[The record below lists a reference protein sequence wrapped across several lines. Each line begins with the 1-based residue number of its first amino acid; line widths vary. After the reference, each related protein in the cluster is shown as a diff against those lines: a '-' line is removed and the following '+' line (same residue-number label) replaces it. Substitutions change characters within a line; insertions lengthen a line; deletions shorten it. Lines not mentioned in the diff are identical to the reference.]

1 MGAAAKIVSKLVGLT
16 VAVAAA
22 GGGFAWWQYRAN
34 ESQRIIEAQAR
45 EIEYLNNVAD
55 RLDMERRLARIIV
68 TGQKRNEQGQLVTDL
83 LFFEVG
89 RDGEELAPKA
99 FTVVGDE
106 IRVGGRIVKFDK
118 DFVREGDP
126 LRGKAILLWDRIYG
140 SATAPENAPMID
152 PEGDAPRVYRGDP
165 AATGLDAT
173 RARFEAELWD
183 NFWELARNPELAKA
197 RGVRAMHGVEGYAP
211 FEPDYVYELTLEN
224 NGALTLYSKPMPA
237 LYRALLRAVGNEPG
251 GSNGA
256 GAPPAD
262 GGAEGAPRR
271 P

>member
-1 MGAAAKIVSKLVGLT
+1 MGAAAKIISKLVGLT
-16 VAVAAA
+16 AAVAVA

-55 RLDMERRLARIIV
+55 RLDMERRVARIIV
-68 TGQKRNEQGQLVTDL
+68 TGQKRNDKGQLVTDL

-89 RDGEELAPKA
+89 RDGEELAPKS

-106 IRVGGRIVKFDK
+106 IRVGGRIIKFNK

-140 SATAPENAPMID
+140 SATAPENAQLID
-152 PEGDAPRVYRGDP
+152 PEGKAPRIYRGDP
-165 AATGLDAT
+165 AASGLDAT

-183 NFWELARNPELAKA
+183 NFWELAKNPELAESK
-197 RGVRAMHGVEGYAP
+197 GVRAMHGVEGYAP

-237 LYRALLRAVGNEPG
+237 LYRALLQAVGNEPG
-251 GSNGA
+251 DPTAAPANGVEGA
-256 GAPPAD
+256 GDAP
-262 GGAEGAPRR
+262 
-271 P
+271 